1 MLFKKVG
8 NQMTTEL
15 EIKKALDFLANGF
28 QMPREVKGQIERLLE
43 EMSKGTPEASE
54 AAKWLRLYA
63 EYPASLEACE
73 AAFGLHAAVLTREG
87 RKAAGLEPRIKG
99 KKYKP
104 EDVGLNDHLMLV
116 MVANQLGSKTEEDVF
131 NAAIDYLGDRAD
143 DRTVNA
149 FIDALRPRAKDAAIF
164 QKAFLNAWKL
174 DKPLL

>member
-1 MLFKKVG
+1 
-8 NQMTTEL
+8 
-15 EIKKALDFLANGF
+15 
-28 QMPREVKGQIERLLE
+28 
-43 EMSKGTPEASE
+43 
-54 AAKWLRLYA
+54 
-63 EYPASLEACE
+63 LEACE
-73 AAFGLHAAVLTREG
+73 AAFALHAAVLTREG

-131 NAAIDYLGDRAD
+131 NAAIDYLGDTVD

-149 FIDALRPRAKDAAIF
+149 FIDALMPRAKDAAIF